1 MTKLPRLRL
10 TNHAQMRMIERP
22 IDIDDVKHAIIN
34 PDKIDSDSYGK
45 IRVRKNLGSKTIVV
59 VYSDERFR
67 DRRNEYLVMTFYY
80 VNE

>member
-10 TNHAQMRMIERP
+10 TNHAQMRMIERS
-22 IDIDDVKHAIIN
+22 IDIDDVKLAIIN

-67 DRRNEYLVMTFYY
+67 DRRNE
-80 VNE
+80 